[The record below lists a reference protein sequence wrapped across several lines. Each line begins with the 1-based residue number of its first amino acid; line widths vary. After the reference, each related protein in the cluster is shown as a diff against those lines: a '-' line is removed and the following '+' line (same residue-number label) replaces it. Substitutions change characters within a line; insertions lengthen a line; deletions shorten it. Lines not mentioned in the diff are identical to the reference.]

1 MEEVLIVSGLVG
13 IQVVFAFYLVI
24 LNRVL
29 ALGVHPLFVVVSVN
43 LANSLFLLP
52 FAVALER
59 KKWPRTLNPVLM
71 IQFVSIALGGVTVFQ
86 SLLLLGVEKTSPAI
100 ASAMPN
106 LSPGFIFIIAV
117 CLRLEKMEI
126 RCKFTWTKILG
137 TLLCLSG
144 AIAMSFL
151 QTPATTSPDITSQV
165 SSGDIAEKEWI
176 IGCGYLLA
184 SVVVV
189 SCTTVLQA
197 VTMQSFMAPFS
208 LCVVTSLM
216 GAIFTAMVQII
227 VEGKMEIG
235 SSAIS
240 PTGIIGIVILGG
252 SMSSVCITYQTWCI
266 KKKGPVL
273 VSMFSPVQT
282 VFSAIFSALIL
293 RQLIGIG
300 SITGMF
306 LMFAGLY
313 MVLWAKKKEIYD
325 DADDNEKLSV
335 NDVEKPLLS

>member
-1 MEEVLIVSGLVG
+1 MEDVLIVSGLVG
-13 IQVVFAFYLVI
+13 IQAVFALYLVF
-24 LNRVL
+24 LKRDL
-29 ALGVHPLFVVVSVN
+29 ALGVHPLFVVVSMN

-52 FAVALER
+52 LAVALER

-71 IQFVSIALGGVTVFQ
+71 IQFVSIALGG
-86 SLLLLGVEKTSPAI
+86 LLILGEKKTSPAI

-106 LSPGFIFIIAV
+106 LAPGFIFIIAV

-151 QTPATTSPDITSQV
+151 QSSPELTSQV

-176 IGCGYLLA
+176 TGCGYLLA
-184 SVVVV
+184 SVVVL
-189 SCTTVLQA
+189 SCTSVLQA
-197 VTMQSFMAPFS
+197 VTMQTFKAPFS
-208 LCVVTSLM
+208 LCVVTSLL
-216 GAIFTAMVQII
+216 GAIFTAIVQII

-235 SSAIS
+235 SSYHS

-252 SMSSVCITYQTWCI
+252 SVSSVCITYQTWCI

-273 VSMFSPVQT
+273 VYIFSPFQA
-282 VFSAIFSALIL
+282 VFSAIFSALIF

-300 SITGMF
+300 RFI
-306 LMFAGLY
+306 
-313 MVLWAKKKEIYD
+313 
-325 DADDNEKLSV
+325 
-335 NDVEKPLLS
+335 

>member
-13 IQVVFAFYLVI
+13 IQAVFALYLVF
-24 LNRVL
+24 LKRDL
-29 ALGVHPLFVVVSVN
+29 ALGVHPLFVVVSMN
-43 LANSLFLLP
+43 LVNSLFLLP
-52 FAVALER
+52 LAVAFER

-71 IQFVSIALGGVTVFQ
+71 IQFVSIALGGVTAYQ
-86 SLLLLGVEKTSPAI
+86 SLLILGEKKTSPAI

-106 LSPGFIFIIAV
+106 LAPGFIFIIAV

-151 QTPATTSPDITSQV
+151 QSSPELTSQV

-176 IGCGYLLA
+176 TGCGYLLA
-184 SVVVV
+184 SVVVL
-189 SCTTVLQA
+189 SCTSVLQA
-197 VTMQSFMAPFS
+197 VTMQTFKAPFS
-208 LCVVTSLM
+208 LCVVTSLL
-216 GAIFTAMVQII
+216 GAIFTAIVQII

-235 SSAIS
+235 SSAVS

-252 SMSSVCITYQTWCI
+252 SVSSVCITYQTWCI

-273 VSMFSPVQT
+273 VYIFSPFQA
-282 VFSAIFSALIL
+282 VFSAIFSALIF

-313 MVLWAKKKEIYD
+313 TVLWAKKKEIYD